1 MSDPI
6 EAAAELDPATLALFA
21 RPTPSQ
27 APPGRSRG
35 LFHMLPTTPGAQAE
49 DASPS
54 PAVRRPAPLP
64 ASSAPLERR
73 PPVARVQRVVSGE
86 VDWDLIDVLRERV
99 SAELSERDPDPLT
112 REAVGQEIIA
122 HVLEEES
129 RAATSRG
136 EVTWTL
142 EHQATLGRA
151 LFDAVFRLGRL
162 QPYLDDES
170 IENVIIS
177 GFDNVLVENSDG
189 ALVPVEPVAS
199 SDQQLIEYLT
209 FMAAHQPR
217 PREFSEAASKL
228 HLSLPNRARLF
239 ASAWV
244 TSRPTVIIRRNR
256 LVDAGL
262 RELVALGSLSQVAAG
277 FLSAAVQARL
287 SLVVSGDQGT
297 GKTTMLRA
305 LAHELPA
312 HVQIGTIE
320 TEYELY
326 LKNTGDHQV
335 VHEWQ
340 ANPGSGEIGLNGRRA
355 GEYTVRE
362 ALEDSL
368 RANLSYTIVG
378 EVRGSEIVTMFKCM
392 QSGSGSMSTTHA
404 RSAEGAIRKLVT
416 CATQEGA
423 NITREYALN
432 VIAEDIDLIVQ
443 LQVESVP
450 QPDGSWRKRRWV
462 SEIVAV
468 EPGEEAKGYATTT
481 IFHASPGSRR
491 ATAHL
496 LPERLRYLTEFGF
509 DLTAFNAERGNP

>member
-1 MSDPI
+1 MSDAL
-6 EAAAELDPATLALFA
+6 EAAAEIDPGTLALFTQ
-21 RPTPSQ
+21 PTPPAGRNRGSFRMLTTEEPRRQAQQ
-27 APPGRSRG
+27 APD
-35 LFHMLPTTPGAQAE
+35 AQPE
-49 DASPS
+49 L
-54 PAVRRPAPLP
+54 VRPVLAP
-64 ASSAPLERR
+64 
-73 PPVARVQRVVSGE
+73 RVQRRLAGE
-86 VDWDLIDVLRERV
+86 IDWDLVDTLRERV
-99 SAELSERDPDPLT
+99 SAELSERDPDPST
-112 REAVGQEIIA
+112 REDIGREIIA
-122 HVLEEES
+122 TVLEEES
-129 RAATSRG
+129 RASTVRG
-136 EVTWTL
+136 QLTWTL
-142 EHQATLGRA
+142 DHQDQLAQA

-162 QPYLDDES
+162 QPYLDDEAV
-170 IENVIIS
+170 ENVIIS

-189 ALVPVEPVAS
+189 ELVPAAPVAS
-199 SDQQLIEYLT
+199 SDEQLIEYLT
-209 FMAAHQPR
+209 FMAAHQPK
-217 PREFSEAASKL
+217 PREFSEAATKL
-228 HLSLPNRARLF
+228 HLALPNRARLF

-256 LVDAGL
+256 LIDAGL
-262 RELVALGSLSQVAAG
+262 HELVALGSLSSVAAS
-277 FLSAAVQARL
+277 FLSAVVQARM

-326 LKNTGDHQV
+326 LKDTGDHQV

-404 RSAEGAIRKLVT
+404 RTAEGAIRKLVT

-432 VIAEDIDLIVQ
+432 VIAEDIDVIVQ
-443 LQVESVP
+443 LQVESV
-450 QPDGSWRKRRWV
+450 QHPDGTWRKRRWV
-462 SEIVAV
+462 SEIIAV
-468 EPGEEAKGYATTT
+468 EPGEDAKGYATTT
-481 IFHASPGSRR
+481 IFAADPGSHR
-491 ATAHL
+491 ATAQI
-496 LPERLRYLTEFGF
+496 LPPRFRVLERFGF
-509 DLTAFNAERGNP
+509 DLAGFNAERGTRA

>member
-1 MSDPI
+1 MSDAL
-6 EAAAELDPATLALFA
+6 EAAAEIDPGTLALFTQ
-21 RPTPSQ
+21 PTPPAGRTRGSFRMLTTDEPRRQAQQ
-27 APPGRSRG
+27 APD
-35 LFHMLPTTPGAQAE
+35 AQPE
-49 DASPS
+49 L
-54 PAVRRPAPLP
+54 VRPVLAP
-64 ASSAPLERR
+64 
-73 PPVARVQRVVSGE
+73 RVQRRLAGE
-86 VDWDLIDVLRERV
+86 IDWDLVDTLRERV
-99 SAELSERDPDPLT
+99 SAELSERDPDPST
-112 REAVGQEIIA
+112 REDVGREIIA
-122 HVLEEES
+122 TVLEEES
-129 RAATSRG
+129 RASTVRG
-136 EVTWTL
+136 QLTWTL
-142 EHQATLGRA
+142 DHQDQLAQA

-162 QPYLDDES
+162 QPYLDDDAV
-170 IENVIIS
+170 ENVIIS
-177 GFDNVLVENSDG
+177 GYDNVLVENSDG
-189 ALVPVEPVAS
+189 ELVPAPPVAS
-199 SDQQLIEYLT
+199 SDEQLIEYLT
-209 FMAAHQPR
+209 FMAAHQPK
-217 PREFSEAASKL
+217 PREFSEAATKL
-228 HLSLPNRARLF
+228 HLALPNRARLF

-262 RELVALGSLSQVAAG
+262 HELVALGSLSAVAAS
-277 FLSAAVQARL
+277 FLSAVVQARM

-326 LKNTGDHQV
+326 LKDTGDHQV

-404 RSAEGAIRKLVT
+404 RTAEGAIRKLVT

-432 VIAEDIDLIVQ
+432 VIAEDIDVIVQ
-443 LQVESVP
+443 LQVESVQ
-450 QPDGSWRKRRWV
+450 QPDGTWRKRRWV
-462 SEIVAV
+462 SEIIAV
-468 EPGEEAKGYATTT
+468 EPGEDAKGYATTT
-481 IFHASPGSRR
+481 IFAAEPGSHR
-491 ATAHL
+491 ATAQI
-496 LPERLRYLTEFGF
+496 LPPRFRMLERFGF
-509 DLTAFNAERGNP
+509 DLAGFNAERGTRP

>member
-1 MSDPI
+1 M
-6 EAAAELDPATLALFA
+6 
-21 RPTPSQ
+21 
-27 APPGRSRG
+27 
-35 LFHMLPTTPGAQAE
+35 
-49 DASPS
+49 S
-54 PAVRRPAPLP
+54 PAAGPAP
-64 ASSAPLERR
+64 
-73 PPVARVQRVVSGE
+73 RVLRVFAGE
-86 VDWDLIDVLRERV
+86 VDWDLVASLRERV
-99 SAELSERDPDPLT
+99 SAELSERDPEPGV
-112 REAVGQEIIA
+112 REEVGREIIWQ
-122 HVLEEES
+122 VLEEES
-129 RAATSRG
+129 RTATVRG
-136 EVTWTL
+136 EATWTL
-142 EHQATLGRA
+142 LHQDELAQA

-162 QPYLDDES
+162 QPYLDDDS

-177 GFDNVLVENSDG
+177 GHDNVLVENSNG
-189 ALVPVEPVAS
+189 ELVQAPPVAS
-199 SDQQLIEYLT
+199 SDEQLIEYLT
-209 FMAAHQPR
+209 FMAAHQPK
-217 PREFSEAASKL
+217 PREFSEAATKL

-244 TSRPTVIIRRNR
+244 TSKPTVIIRRNR

-262 RELVALGSLSQVAAG
+262 QELVRLGSLTPLAAS

-305 LAHELPA
+305 LAHELPP

-326 LKNTGDHQV
+326 LKDTGNHQV

-404 RSAEGAIRKLVT
+404 RSGEGAIRKLVT

-450 QPDGSWRKRRWV
+450 LPGGGWQKRRWV
-462 SEIVAV
+462 SEIIAV
-468 EPGEEAKGYATTT
+468 EPGEDAKGYATTT
-481 IFHASPGSRR
+481 IFATTPGSYQ
-491 ATAHL
+491 AAPVL
-496 LPERLRYLTEFGF
+496 LPDRFRDLERFGF
-509 DLTAFNAERGNP
+509 DYASFHAQRGLNP

>member
-1 MSDPI
+1 MSN
-6 EAAAELDPATLALFA
+6 AAELDPNTLALFTQQPPPA
-21 RPTPSQ
+21 GRVRGAFTMTPN
-27 APPGRSRG
+27 
-35 LFHMLPTTPGAQAE
+35 
-49 DASPS
+49 
-54 PAVRRPAPLP
+54 RRPEPEQRQASALP
-64 ASSAPLERR
+64 
-73 PPVARVQRVVSGE
+73 QRVAPRRVERALAGE
-86 VDWDLIDVLRERV
+86 IDWVLIDSLRERV
-99 SAELSERDPDPLT
+99 SAELSERDPQSVE
-112 REAVGQEIIA
+112 REVVGREIIDA
-122 HVLEEES
+122 VLEEES
-129 RAATSRG
+129 RAATARG
-136 EVTWTL
+136 HWTWTL
-142 EHQATLGRA
+142 EHQARLAQA

-162 QPYLDDES
+162 QPFLDDDAV
-170 IENVIIS
+170 ENVIIS
-177 GFDNVLVENSDG
+177 GHDNVLVENSDG
-189 ALVPVEPVAS
+189 ELIPAPPVAG
-199 SDQQLIEYLT
+199 SDEQLIEYLT
-209 FMAAHQPR
+209 FMAAHQPK
-217 PREFSEAASKL
+217 PREFSEAATKL
-228 HLSLPNRARLF
+228 HLALPGRARLF

-262 RELVALGSLSQVAAG
+262 SELVELGSLSSVAAS
-277 FLSAAVQARL
+277 FLSAAVQARM

-305 LAHELPA
+305 LAHELPP

-326 LKNTGDHQV
+326 LKDTGNHQV

-368 RANLSYTIVG
+368 RANLSHTIVG

-450 QPDGSWRKRRWV
+450 QPDGTWRKRRWV

-468 EPGEEAKGYATTT
+468 EPGEDAKGYATTT
-481 IFHASPGSRR
+481 IFTAQPGSHR
-491 ATAHL
+491 ATANI
-496 LPERLRYLTEFGF
+496 LPPRLRLLGNHGF
-509 DLTAFNAERGNP
+509 DIAGFNAERGSLT

>member
-1 MSDPI
+1 MTDPTP
-6 EAAAELDPATLALFA
+6 AATVAPATLALFTQPA
-21 RPTPSQ
+21 P
-27 APPGRSRG
+27 PPGRTRG
-35 LFHMLPTTPGAQAE
+35 SFRLNGTPGPQHQPTPPR
-49 DASPS
+49 DT
-54 PAVRRPAPLP
+54 LP
-64 ASSAPLERR
+64 PR
-73 PPVARVQRVVSGE
+73 PVARVRRVAQGE
-86 VDWDLIDVLRERV
+86 VDWDLVAVLRERV
-99 SAELSERDPDPLT
+99 SGELSERDPDAAV
-112 REAVGQEIIA
+112 REEVGREIIWQ
-122 HVLEEES
+122 VLQDES
-129 RAATSRG
+129 RAATIRG
-136 EVTWTL
+136 DATWTL
-142 EHQATLGRA
+142 SHQDELAQA

-162 QPYLDDES
+162 QPYLDDDT

-177 GFDNVLVENSDG
+177 GHDNVVIENSNG
-189 ALVPVEPVAS
+189 ELVQAPAVAS
-199 SDQQLIEYLT
+199 SDEQLIEYLT
-209 FMAAHQPR
+209 FMAAHQPK
-217 PREFSEAASKL
+217 PREFSEAATKL

-262 RELVALGSLSQVAAG
+262 PELVRLGSLTPLAAQ

-326 LKNTGDHQV
+326 LKDTGDHQV

-423 NITREYALN
+423 NITRDYALN

-450 QPDGSWRKRRWV
+450 TADGGWQKRRWV
-462 SEIVAV
+462 SEIIAV
-468 EPGEEAKGYATTT
+468 EPGEDAKGYATTT
-481 IFHASPGSRR
+481 IFAAPPGTHQ
-491 ATAHL
+491 AMPVL
-496 LPERLRYLTEFGF
+496 LPDRFRDLERYGF
-509 DLTAFNAERGNP
+509 DVATFHAQSGVRP

>member
-1 MSDPI
+1 MTDPTP
-6 EAAAELDPATLALFA
+6 AATVAPATLALFTQPA
-21 RPTPSQ
+21 P
-27 APPGRSRG
+27 PPGRTRG
-35 LFHMLPTTPGAQAE
+35 SFRLNGTPGPQHQPTPPR
-49 DASPS
+49 DA
-54 PAVRRPAPLP
+54 LP
-64 ASSAPLERR
+64 PR
-73 PPVARVQRVVSGE
+73 PVARVRRVAQGE
-86 VDWDLIDVLRERV
+86 VDWDLVAVLRERV
-99 SAELSERDPDPLT
+99 SGELSERDPDAAV
-112 REAVGQEIIA
+112 REEVGREIIWQ
-122 HVLEEES
+122 VLQDES
-129 RAATSRG
+129 RAATVRG
-136 EVTWTL
+136 DATWTL
-142 EHQATLGRA
+142 THQDELAQA

-162 QPYLDDES
+162 QPYLDDDT

-177 GFDNVLVENSDG
+177 GHDNVVIENSNG
-189 ALVPVEPVAS
+189 ELVQAPAVAS
-199 SDQQLIEYLT
+199 SDEQLIEYLT
-209 FMAAHQPR
+209 FMAAHQPK
-217 PREFSEAASKL
+217 PREFSEAATKL

-262 RELVALGSLSQVAAG
+262 PELVRLGSLTPLAAQ

-305 LAHELPA
+305 LAHELPP

-326 LKNTGDHQV
+326 LKDTGNHQV

-423 NITREYALN
+423 NITRDYALN

-450 QPDGSWRKRRWV
+450 TADGGWQKRRWV
-462 SEIVAV
+462 SEIIAV
-468 EPGEEAKGYATTT
+468 EPGEDAKGYATTT
-481 IFHASPGSRR
+481 IFAAPPGTHQ
-491 ATAHL
+491 AMPVL
-496 LPERLRYLTEFGF
+496 LPDRFRDLERYGF
-509 DLTAFNAERGNP
+509 DVAAFHAQSGLRP